1 MDEMM
6 ILAMLLCV
14 GLAGIGLKM
23 RMWPVTFVSSMGWCI
38 ISIQLFSES
47 QDYLVLALMLMV
59 AISQVI
65 LVKDKEDRRW

>member
-6 ILAMLLCV
+6 ILAMLLCI

-23 RMWPVTFVSSMGWCI
+23 KMWPVTFISSMGWCI
-38 ISIQLFSES
+38 ISIHLFSEN

-65 LVKDKEDRRW
+65 MVRDQDD